1 MSRVLAE
8 RYASD
13 QMRKI
18 WSRENKISLERDL
31 WIMVMKAQSN
41 AGFSI
46 DKSVISEYER
56 VKSTI
61 DLISIDKRERV
72 LKHDVK
78 ARIEEFNS
86 LCLFFIDWA
95 KSLFLR

>member
-1 MSRVLAE
+1 MSGVLAE

-61 DLISIDKRERV
+61 DL
-72 LKHDVK
+72 
-78 ARIEEFNS
+78 
-86 LCLFFIDWA
+86 
-95 KSLFLR
+95 